1 MRADGRSGF
10 AGLLGHPFGS
20 GRRRPA
26 GRRAAALLVLLT
38 GVVAGAAAA
47 LEPSSAPLTAAERR
61 EAERRL
67 TALGYWAGPA
77 DGVWDEA
84 SRQALVAFQK
94 VEGLRPTGRLTRAD
108 WNALQDASP
117 PLPRESGA
125 GARIEVD
132 LARQVLLVVD
142 HDGRVAN
149 VLPISSGTG
158 KPFYDKK
165 WGRGEAWTPCGRF
178 TVFKKLSGWHES
190 PLGMMHNPMF
200 LVGGI
205 AIHGSADVPPRPA
218 SHGCIRIPMFASH
231 RLAKMVPMET
241 PVLVYGCD
249 DGTEPQVAT
258 TP

>member
-1 MRADGRSGF
+1 MATVGSRICSTTSDLMLWSFRRGRWDL
-10 AGLLGHPFGS
+10 AVALAIAVLILGS
-20 GRRRPA
+20 D
-26 GRRAAALLVLLT
+26 
-38 GVVAGAAAA
+38 AAAA
-47 LEPSSAPLTAAERR
+47 LEPKAQLTAAERR

-67 TALGYWAGPA
+67 ADLGYWAGPV

-94 VEGLRPTGRLTRAD
+94 IDGGRPTGRLTRAEL
-108 WNALQDASP
+108 NALRFAAP
-117 PLPRESGA
+117 PRPREGGGA
-125 GARIEVD
+125 HVEID
-132 LARQVLLVVD
+132 LARQVLLLVD
-142 HDGRVAN
+142 DEGRVAN

-165 WGRGEAWTPCGRF
+165 WGRGEAHTPCGRL
-178 TVFKKLSGWHES
+178 TVYRKLSGWHES

-231 RLAKMVPMET
+231 RLTRMVPVET
-241 PVLVYGCD
+241 PVLVYGCA
-249 DGTEPQVAT
+249 GEGQQVTVRAGGSD
-258 TP
+258 